1 MTRSWSMNGCLRIVA
16 RFTLIGPLV
25 GTALFWL
32 FILGPLLVSNF
43 VKNGI
48 GESVPGFVG
57 SAFGAL
63 LLSIPLGYALGGVP
77 ALVTGVI
84 CSPFA
89 QGPRSDWLWIGACTV
104 VGFAITFAGYSL
116 FSGFSGLLQIALPM
130 AAIGA
135 AAAAVCAFLLRRDRW
150 SN

>member
-1 MTRSWSMNGCLRIVA
+1 MTRSWSMNGFLRIVG

-32 FILGPLLVSNF
+32 FLLGPLLVSSF
-43 VKNGI
+43 IKNDI
-48 GESVPGFVG
+48 GDSVPGFVG
-57 SAFGAL
+57 SAVGAL
-63 LLSIPLGYALGGVP
+63 LLSIPLGYALGGIP

-89 QGPRSDWLWIGACTV
+89 QGLRSDWLWFGACIV
-104 VGFAITFAGYSL
+104 VGFAITFAGCSL
-116 FSGFSGLLQIALPM
+116 FAGLMDFALPM
-130 AAIGA
+130 GAIGA

>member
-1 MTRSWSMNGCLRIVA
+1 MTRSWSMNGFLRIVG

-25 GTALFWL
+25 GTALVWL
-32 FILGPLLVSNF
+32 FILGPLLVSSF
-43 VKNGI
+43 VKNDMGD
-48 GESVPGFVG
+48 SVPGFVG
-57 SAFGAL
+57 SAVGAL
-63 LLSIPLGYALGGVP
+63 LLSIPVGYALGGVP

-104 VGFAITFAGYSL
+104 VGFAITFVGCSP
-116 FSGFSGLLQIALPM
+116 FSGLLQNVLPM

-135 AAAAVCAFLLRRDRW
+135 AAAAACAFLLRRDRW